1 MKMMPKVKDT
11 VKTVSRTKAFNK
23 KMKPRVTGEGR
34 LRRYSEDLKLEIGKM
49 AVERGNRATAEH
61 FSREFGFK
69 VYKDGGG
76 NNLIVNSKRVYLK
89 KMQEEGQ
96 NGKNG
101 RRESSRR
108 RGHGGEEQGHR

>member
-23 KMKPRVTGEGR
+23 KMKPRVTGEGCQ
-34 LRRYSEDLKLEIGKM
+34 RRYSEDLKLEIGKM

-61 FSREFGFK
+61 FSMKFGFK
-69 VYKDGGG
+69 VYNNGG
-76 NNLIVNSKRVYLK
+76 LIADSKRAYLK

-96 NGKNG
+96 NRVVSNA
-101 RRESSRR
+101 EL
-108 RGHGGEEQGHR
+108 QV

>member
-49 AVERGNRATAEH
+49 AVERGNKATAEH
-61 FSREFGFK
+61 FSKEFGFK
-69 VYKDGGG
+69 VSG
-76 NNLIVNSKRVYLK
+76 NTGLIGRLKWAYLK
-89 KMQEEGQ
+89 KKQEEGQ

-101 RRESSRR
+101 GVQQ
-108 RGHGGEEQGHR
+108 GHGGMEQV